1 MRIYKDIPQHLETG
15 EANPEWLSLRAG
27 LFTGSDFNQYL
38 GILGK
43 GLSDTAQTGL
53 ARKVCESLGYQ
64 FDSFKTPL
72 MERGI
77 ELESKARDM
86 YYFETC
92 NDVQE
97 VAFVDW
103 EQSRAGCSPDGVIY
117 DDDGNIE
124 GITEFKCPD
133 IVAYLK
139 ASDGYIKPEYRT
151 QIQFNMLITGAKWCD
166 YVVFFP
172 GMKLVINRVE
182 PDQEAQQ
189 QIVVALTMLNEKY
202 DELLEKVK
210 HLQKEEV

>member
-1 MRIYKDIPQHLETG
+1 MKVYKDIPQHLDDGTP
-15 EANPEWLSLRAG
+15 NPQWLSLRSG
-27 LFTGSDFNQYL
+27 KWTGGDFHSYL
-38 GILGK
+38 GVLGK

-53 ARKVCESLGYQ
+53 SRKVCESLGYQ
-64 FDSFKTPL
+64 FDSFKSPL

-77 ELESKARDM
+77 ELEATARNM
-86 YYFETC
+86 YYFETQ

-103 EQSRAGCSPDGVIY
+103 EQERAGCSPDGVIY
-117 DDDGNIE
+117 DKDGNIE

-139 ASDGYIKPEYRT
+139 SADGYIKPEYRT

-172 GMKLVINRVE
+172 GMKLIINRVE
-182 PDQEAQQ
+182 PDAEVQT
-189 QIVVALTMLNEKY
+189 QIVAALKALNEKY
-202 DELLEKVK
+202 DTLLDKIQQLKQEA
-210 HLQKEEV
+210 

>member
-1 MRIYKDIPQHLETG
+1 MKIYKDIPQHLDDGT
-15 EANPEWLSLRAG
+15 ANPEWLSLRAG

-38 GILGK
+38 GILNK

-64 FDSFKTPL
+64 FDSYKSPL

-77 ELESKARDM
+77 ELESTARNM
-86 YYFETC
+86 YYFETQ

-103 EQSRAGCSPDGVIY
+103 ENYRAGCSPDGVVY
-117 DDDGNIE
+117 NNKGNID

-139 ASDGYIKPEYRT
+139 AADGYIKPEYRT
-151 QIQFNMLITGAKWCD
+151 QIQFNMLITGARWCD
-166 YVVFFP
+166 YVVFYP
-172 GMKLVINRVE
+172 GMKLIINRVE
-182 PDQEAQQ
+182 ADGAAQGTIMEAL
-189 QIVVALTMLNEKY
+189 AELNVKY
-202 DELLEKVK
+202 DELLDKIK
-210 HLQKEEV
+210 QLKQEE

>member
-1 MRIYKDIPQHLETG
+1 MKIYKDISQHLEDG
-15 EANPEWLSLRAG
+15 SANPEWLSLRAG

-64 FDSFKTPL
+64 FDGYKSPL

-77 ELESKARDM
+77 ELEATARNM
-86 YYFETC
+86 YYFETQ

-103 EQSRAGCSPDGVIY
+103 EKLRAGCSPDGIVY
-117 DDDGNIE
+117 DKDGNID

-139 ASDGYIKPEYRT
+139 AADGYIKPEYRT

-172 GMKLVINRVE
+172 GMKLVVQRVE
-182 PDQEAQQ
+182 PDAEAQT
-189 QIVVALTMLNEKY
+189 QIENALVLLNTKY
-202 DELLEKVK
+202 DELLDKIK
-210 HLQKEEV
+210 QLKQEV